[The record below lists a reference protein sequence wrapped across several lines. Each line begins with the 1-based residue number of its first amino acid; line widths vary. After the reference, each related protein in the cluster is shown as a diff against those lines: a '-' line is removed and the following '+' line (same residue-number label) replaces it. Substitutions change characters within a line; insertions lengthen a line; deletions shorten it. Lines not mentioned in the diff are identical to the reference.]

1 MKKKCVFLDRD
12 GVLNSDEEYYT
23 YRSEEV
29 FLIEGVAEALRKLQE
44 AGFLLIVIT
53 NQAGIAQNLYGPDD
67 VKTVHRLLQEMSGIT
82 LDDLYFSPHHPEHS
96 SRSLRRKPD
105 SLMIEKAMAKHAI
118 DPAQSWMIGDRL
130 SDVQAGRKAGVKTIF
145 IGKRETEGDLGD
157 FQAKNLLAAASIIL
171 AQKS

>member
-23 YRSEEV
+23 YRSEDV

-53 NQAGIAQNLYGPDD
+53 NQAGIAQKLYGSDE
-67 VKTVHRLLQEMSGIT
+67 VKTVYGLIQEMSRIK

-105 SLMIEKAMAKHAI
+105 SLMIEKAMAKHDI
-118 DPAQSWMIGDRL
+118 DPDLSWMIGDRL

-145 IGKRETEGDLGD
+145 IGERETEGDLGD
-157 FQAKNLLAAASIIL
+157 FQAKDLRAAAGIVLSV
-171 AQKS
+171 

>member
-23 YRSEEV
+23 YRQEDV
-29 FLIEGVAEALRKLQE
+29 FLIEGAAEALRKLQE
-44 AGFLLIVIT
+44 AGFLLIVVT
-53 NQAGIAQNLYGPDD
+53 NQAGIAQKLYGHDE
-67 VKTVHRLLQEMSGIT
+67 VKAVHGLIQKMSSVT

-105 SLMIEKAMAKHAI
+105 SLMIERAMARHNI

-130 SDVQAGRKAGVKTIF
+130 SDVQAGRKAGVRTIF
-145 IGKRETEGDLGD
+145 VGERDTEGDLGD
-157 FQAKNLLAAASIIL
+157 FQAPDLRAAAGIVLSV
-171 AQKS
+171 